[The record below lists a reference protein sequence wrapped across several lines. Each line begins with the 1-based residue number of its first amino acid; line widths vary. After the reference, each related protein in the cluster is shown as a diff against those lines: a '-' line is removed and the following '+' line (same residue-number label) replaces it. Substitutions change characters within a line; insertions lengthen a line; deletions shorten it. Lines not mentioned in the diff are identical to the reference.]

1 MNRKALRTA
10 LRPTIAALALY
21 ASVVSGA
28 ESKGQ
33 QELLMFLS
41 ASAGQQFDVS
51 SQEHVDA
58 EDFFP
63 TADFLYAYNR
73 DRFRFLGEYLWTS
86 EEHDLERLQIG
97 WRAGDETM
105 LWLGR
110 FHQPGTVWNT
120 TYHHGQYMQTSITR
134 PVFEQWEDDG
144 GFLPAHSTGLMLQ
157 SGHGLNG
164 QGALEYALSIGTG
177 QIFNGTELVPFDLVD
192 PEADDYELAYAF
204 QLAYL
209 PASLGNDK
217 LGVLGDHNIIEV
229 EDRGATGLSQI
240 VETKLGIYADWSW
253 GRWRVL
259 PTVYRVEA
267 RLEGP
272 GPDQT
277 DSFYAIY
284 VQAEYAFDQRWTAYA
299 RAEEVTDT
307 DSAYLELFPEVVSNR
322 QVLGLRWDLA
332 AKHALTLEFTETDE
346 RSADFGEVRLQWS
359 TVLP

>member
-1 MNRKALRTA
+1 MVSDNEPYAPSHRTA
-10 LRPTIAALALY
+10 PDDRRVGSLY
-21 ASVVSGA
+21 LGVTGA

-33 QELLMFLS
+33 QELLIFLS
-41 ASAGQQFDVS
+41 ASAGQQVDVS
-51 SQEHVDA
+51 SEENVDA

-63 TADFLYAYNR
+63 TADYLYAYNR

-86 EEHDLERLQIG
+86 EEPRP
-97 WRAGDETM
+97 RAPPDRSAGPATRRCCGSGAFTS
-105 LWLGR
+105 LAR
-110 FHQPGTVWNT
+110 CGTPPI
-120 TYHHGQYMQTSITR
+120 HHGQYMQTSITR

-217 LGVLGDHNIIEV
+217 LGVLGDPQHHRGRRRRRHGSQP
-229 EDRGATGLSQI
+229 DRRDQARNLCRL
-240 VETKLGIYADWSW
+240 ELGSVA
-253 GRWRVL
+253 GPAHRL
-259 PTVYRVEA
+259 PRRG

-272 GPDQT
+272 GPRSDG
-277 DSFYAIY
+277 FLLRHLRA
-284 VQAEYAFDQRWTAYA
+284 AEYAFDQRWTAYA
-299 RAEEVTDT
+299 RA
-307 DSAYLELFPEVVSNR
+307 R
-322 QVLGLRWDLA
+322 R
-332 AKHALTLEFTETDE
+332 K
-346 RSADFGEVRLQWS
+346 
-359 TVLP
+359 